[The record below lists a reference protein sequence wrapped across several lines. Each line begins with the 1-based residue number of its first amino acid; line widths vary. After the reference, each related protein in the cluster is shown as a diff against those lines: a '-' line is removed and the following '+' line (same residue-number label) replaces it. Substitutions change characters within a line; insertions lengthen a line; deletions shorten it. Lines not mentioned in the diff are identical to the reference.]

1 MADRGGPFSNRDM
14 PRHGN
19 SGYGNQNAAGYRN
32 NNVNSGYGYGS
43 NYNNN
48 SGYGN
53 NNSGY
58 ENYDNFDRR
67 GSMDVRRPQ
76 QQNAYRMRNNRGAS
90 NWQRGPVAQPM
101 SSWRHDQGQPPE
113 MTSRNSYR
121 IPEYVQADVAGRRPY
136 SGGSRPRTPELVNAY
151 GAGARPKT
159 PEMANSYAAGPRP
172 KTPETPSSAYGAGRR
187 PETPETPS
195 AYGAGRRSEIWRNPN
210 AYVAGPRP
218 KTPETPN
225 AFGSGRR
232 PKTPETPSAY
242 ASGPRPRTPETP
254 NAFASGPRPRTPE
267 LARTFSNS
275 SQPRTVELASDPRRL
290 SGRLKVS
297 APPVRV
303 QAAYADVGVEAD
315 GLSSASIVGTCQDM
329 CPAREREQRQRL
341 RDLAIFERING
352 NVARTSPALAVKK
365 FCRTISVAELQ
376 PSDVRPQ
383 PVLWGTLQYLMHM
396 LDRREYSFE
405 SVHAFLFDRT
415 RAVRQELGMQCIANS
430 QAITM
435 FEEIVRFHIM
445 SERELREK
453 NIATGNDADS
463 QLNFQQLTK
472 SLLTLLNLYGAVD
485 AEGGS
490 GWLHEAEFYS
500 YYVLLN
506 LGDRDHFKAEPLSL
520 WFRRV
525 RSSVLQAP
533 DFVYA
538 RKVLRCYRN
547 DNYKGF
553 FDLAQKATYLQG
565 CLMELYFGQ
574 MRSLALKAINTGGYK
589 MNPYPVAE
597 IASLLLMKQG
607 DTEDLCKAH
616 GLKTGIDKNHQLALM
631 AKQAPFTPSTQIF
644 RHQCTLISRKR
655 APTFFQEIV
664 GEIGEVE
671 R

>member
-1 MADRGGPFSNRDM
+1 MADRGPLSNRDM
-14 PRHGN
+14 PRQNNAHGNNGYGNPGYGNNGYGN
-19 SGYGNQNAAGYRN
+19 SGYGNNGYGNAAYGNTNYGN
-32 NNVNSGYGYGS
+32 TGYGNTSYSNTGYGNS
-43 NYNNN
+43 AHGNNGHGNHGYNN
-48 SGYGN
+48 SGRGN
-53 NNSGY
+53 GG
-58 ENYDNFDRR
+58 YDNFDRR
-67 GSMDVRRPQ
+67 GSVDVRKPQ
-76 QQNAYRMRNNRGAS
+76 QQNAYRMRNNR
-90 NWQRGPVAQPM
+90 NNTWQRGPVAP
-101 SSWRHDQGQPPE
+101 SNTWRDQGRPAE
-113 MTSRNSYR
+113 MGSRNSYHN
-121 IPEYVQADVAGRRPY
+121 PDLVQADAAGRRPY
-136 SGGSRPRTPELVNAY
+136 S
-151 GAGARPKT
+151 AGTRPKT
-159 PEMANSYAAGPRP
+159 PELVQSQLRSNSRDRGAAPAHALAAYSDVAAETATRP
-172 KTPETPSSAYGAGRR
+172 KTPELG
-187 PETPETPS
+187 
-195 AYGAGRRSEIWRNPN
+195 SEWR
-210 AYVAGPRP
+210 
-218 KTPETPN
+218 
-225 AFGSGRR
+225 
-232 PKTPETPSAY
+232 
-242 ASGPRPRTPETP
+242 
-254 NAFASGPRPRTPE
+254 
-267 LARTFSNS
+267 SNS
-275 SQPRTVELASDPRRL
+275 K
-290 SGRLKVS
+290 GRNVT
-297 APPVRV
+297 PVRAL
-303 QAAYADVGVEAD
+303 AAYSDVGVETEGNFA
-315 GLSSASIVGTCQDM
+315 ASIVGTCQDM
-329 CPAREREQRQRL
+329 CPVREREQRQRL

-352 NVARTSPALAVKK
+352 NVARTSATLAVKK

-396 LDRREYSFE
+396 LDRRDYPFE
-405 SVHAFLFDRT
+405 SVHSFLFDRT

-453 NIATGNDADS
+453 KSGTGNEADS
-463 QLNFQQLTK
+463 QLNFQQLSK

-490 GWLHEAEFYS
+490 GWLHEAEFYG

-506 LGDRDHFKAEPLSL
+506 LGDREQFKAEPLSL

-533 DFVYA
+533 DFMYA

-574 MRSLALKAINTGGYK
+574 MRSLSLKAINCGSYK
-589 MNPYPVAE
+589 MHPYPVAD
-597 IASLLLMKQG
+597 IASLILMKQG
-607 DTEDLCKAH
+607 DTEELCKAH
-616 GLKTGIDKNHQLALM
+616 GLVTGIDKEQHLSLM

-664 GEIGEVE
+664 GERDDIE